1 MMRSLYSAVSGLKGH
16 QTRMDV
22 IGNNIANVNTTG
34 FKSSRVTFEDMISQ
48 TLSGASKPSND
59 LGGTNPK
66 QIGLGV
72 GVGSIDLLFTD
83 GSVQSTG
90 KNTDLALSGNGLFI
104 VNDGTKD
111 YYTRDG
117 AFQFDADGNYVLP
130 SSGMY
135 VKGWMA
141 SDGSLSAAGEPGKIT
156 IPSNKAMD
164 AVATKKIDFT
174 NNLNTDTTEY
184 DIDTVTVN
192 YSDGTSDTGITN
204 YSPIVSAKD
213 VISLKFSSNE
223 EITLDDTATYNF
235 TTAVNP
241 ARQTLWTSK
250 IKSVTANTTGGVKQ
264 LTLGTGDVIKSI
276 NGDNSLTTSISLS
289 SGTYKIGETYE
300 IKGTIKTGGVNTSGV
315 GSGLTTLTVDL
326 TDAANKGETVT
337 IKVPNPENFS
347 YSDGDEVSFSLPITS
362 ISAEAGAV
370 VTAANGQSDTLQDA
384 LDVTSEDQTYVRV
397 GRTSDGKVTTV
408 SRQSAGATF
417 NNKKVSSVTINTK
430 TGETLSGLIGA
441 KYTSDSKYY
450 PPITTT
456 ATIYDSQGSEYSV
469 PIILSKTAT
478 NQWSVS
484 LTGGTNSAVITNS
497 DGNQVSLTL
506 DADDIVFDTFG
517 QYVSGKGKISATYTG
532 STEKTKAEKEDITF
546 NLAQLTQYSGETTV
560 KPSADGHSSGTL
572 SSVSI
577 DSSGIITGTYSNG
590 VKQTE
595 AQVAVASFT
604 NASGLEKTGNSLYSR
619 SNNSGKDDGRPTV
632 GTASALGVTIT
643 PSALEMSNVDI
654 ADQFTD
660 MIVTQRGFQSNSK
673 LITVDDELLE
683 TVINMKR

>member
-83 GSVQSTG
+83 GSVQPTG

-235 TTAVNP
+235 TTTVNP

-250 IKSVTANTTGGVKQ
+250 IKSVTAKTTGNVT
-264 LTLGTGDVIKSI
+264 LTLGAGDVVNTI
-276 NGDNSLTTSISLS
+276 NGGSSLTTSVPLT

-300 IKGTIKTGGVNTSGV
+300 IKGTIQTGGVNTSGV
-315 GSGLTTLTVDL
+315 GSGLTTLTVEL
-326 TDAANKGETVT
+326 TDAANKGRTVT
-337 IKVPNPENFS
+337 IMVPNPENFS

-397 GRTSDGKVTTV
+397 GHTSDGKVTTV

-417 NNKKVSSVTINTK
+417 NNSNFAHGKWPMC
-430 TGETLSGLIGA
+430 LI
-441 KYTSDSKYY
+441 
-450 PPITTT
+450 
-456 ATIYDSQGSEYSV
+456 E
-469 PIILSKTAT
+469 
-478 NQWSVS
+478 
-484 LTGGTNSAVITNS
+484 SACWP
-497 DGNQVSLTL
+497 Q
-506 DADDIVFDTFG
+506 
-517 QYVSGKGKISATYTG
+517 KISTSCT
-532 STEKTKAEKEDITF
+532 
-546 NLAQLTQYSGETTV
+546 LT
-560 KPSADGHSSGTL
+560 
-572 SSVSI
+572 
-577 DSSGIITGTYSNG
+577 
-590 VKQTE
+590 
-595 AQVAVASFT
+595 
-604 NASGLEKTGNSLYSR
+604 
-619 SNNSGKDDGRPTV
+619 
-632 GTASALGVTIT
+632 
-643 PSALEMSNVDI
+643 
-654 ADQFTD
+654 
-660 MIVTQRGFQSNSK
+660 
-673 LITVDDELLE
+673 
-683 TVINMKR
+683 

>member
-204 YSPIVSAKD
+204 YSPIVSA

-223 EITLDDTATYNF
+223 EITLDDTATYDF
-235 TTAVNP
+235 TTTQAV
-241 ARQTLWTSK
+241 AGKTLWTSK
-250 IKSVTANTTGGVKQ
+250 IKSVTANATGGVKH

-276 NGDNSLTTSISLS
+276 NDDNSLTTSISLS

-300 IKGTIKTGGVNTSGV
+300 IKGTIQTGGVNTSGV
-315 GSGLTTLTVDL
+315 GSGLTTLKVDL
-326 TDAANKGETVT
+326 TDAANKGKTVI

-347 YSDGDEVSFSLPITS
+347 YSDGDEVSFSLPITG
-362 ISAEAGAV
+362 ISAEKGAV
-370 VTAANGQSDTLQDA
+370 VNCENNQSDTLQSD
-384 LDVTSEDQTYVRV
+384 LDVTSTNQEYVRT
-397 GRTSDGKVTTV
+397 GHTSDGTVTTV

-417 NNKKVSSVTINTK
+417 NHKQVSSVTINTK

-441 KYTSDSKYY
+441 KYASDSKYY
-450 PPITTT
+450 PPVTTT
-456 ATIYDSQGSEYSV
+456 ATIYDSQGSAYSV
-469 PIILSKTAT
+469 PIILSKTET
-478 NQWSVS
+478 NQWALS
-484 LTGGTNSAVITNS
+484 LTGGTNHAVITNS
-497 DGNQVSLTL
+497 DGNQASLTL
-506 DADDIVFDTFG
+506 DADDIIFDTDG
-517 QYVSGKGKISATYTG
+517 NYVSGTGKISVTYTG
-532 STEKTKAEKEDITF
+532 STSIPKSDKEEITL

-560 KPSADGHSSGTL
+560 KPTASGHSAGTL

-577 DSSGIITGTYSNG
+577 DSSGIITGTYTNG

-673 LITVDDELLE
+673 IITVDDELLE